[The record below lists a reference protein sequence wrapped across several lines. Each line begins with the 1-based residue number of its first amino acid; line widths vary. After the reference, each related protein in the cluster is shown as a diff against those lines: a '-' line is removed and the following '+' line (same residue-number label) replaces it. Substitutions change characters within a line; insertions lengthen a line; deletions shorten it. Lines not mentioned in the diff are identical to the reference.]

1 MPQYETILQD
11 QDPLPSYAL
20 KLLLAFLEHSPNFSE
35 IVIDKGIVGIL
46 GEILERHDGD
56 VSGSAVQTII
66 SLLDCLVSSTA
77 DLWPLYEQGLI
88 DHVTTLFVS
97 ASTLIN
103 QKHSERN
110 FSEVILPLLDTV
122 HGIMK
127 YSSKVGILITSWNIV
142 KDYGYAIKDYS

>member
-1 MPQYETILQD
+1 
-11 QDPLPSYAL
+11 
-20 KLLLAFLEHSPNFSE
+20 LLAFLEHSPSFSE

-56 VSGSAVQTII
+56 LSGSAVQTII
-66 SLLDCLVSSTA
+66 SLLDCLVSSTV

-88 DHVTTLFVS
+88 DHVTTLFVNG
-97 ASTLIN
+97 ATLIN
-103 QKHSERN
+103 QKDERN

-127 YSSKVGILITSWNIV
+127 YSSKVCIYINHFPIQELQS
-142 KDYGYAIKDYS
+142 